1 MNYYENEHGKDIREW
16 FMEEMPKEWI
26 VISMFNAL
34 KYSVRAGK
42 KEGNTQLQDYAK
54 MDNYLEDYIALT
66 GMEANEVYDLLDNM
80 VDQFNN
86 YDN

>member
-1 MNYYENEHGKDIREW
+1 MIYYENEQGIDIREW
-16 FMEEMPKEWI
+16 FMEEMPKEWA

-42 KEGNTQLQDYAK
+42 KEGNTRMQDYAK
-54 MDNYLEDYIALT
+54 MDNYMEDYIALT
-66 GMEANEVYDLLDNM
+66 GIEANEAYDLLDNM
-80 VDQFNN
+80 VEQFNN

>member
-1 MNYYENEHGKDIREW
+1 MIYYENEQGIDIREW
-16 FMEEMPKEWI
+16 FMEEMPKEWT

-42 KEGNTQLQDYAK
+42 KEGNTRMQDYAK
-54 MDNYLEDYIALT
+54 MDNYMEDYIALT
-66 GMEANEVYDLLDNM
+66 GIEANEAYDLLDNM
-80 VDQFNN
+80 VEQFNN